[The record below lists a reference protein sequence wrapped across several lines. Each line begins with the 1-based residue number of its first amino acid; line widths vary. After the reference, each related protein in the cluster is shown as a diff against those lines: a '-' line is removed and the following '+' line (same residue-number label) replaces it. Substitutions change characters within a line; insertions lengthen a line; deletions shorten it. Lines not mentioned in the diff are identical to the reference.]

1 MAELWKLLESQTADA
16 LLPLQ
21 QLLGGGPSGAV
32 YLSEYEGRKAAV
44 KLVRRDSWTAEKQ
57 LFHWQRAAKLA
68 HPHLIRILRTG
79 ECQLGGAEF
88 LYIAMEYAEENLA
101 QVLAERPLTSMEARE
116 MLGPAIDALGY
127 LHAHGF
133 VHGRLKLSNIMA
145 AGDQLKISSDGLRR
159 TGDGAS
165 PADDVWALAATMV
178 EALTQRAP
186 AASGTGDPVLPAA
199 LENPFLDIALHCL
212 RRDPRQRWTLFDIS
226 TRLGQPAPR
235 SVSPKRRYLVP
246 AAVLAAAVLA
256 AVAGR
261 ELLTPR
267 PEPARAD
274 AVQPVAQPVIQ
285 PAIPAEAPKAPPEAP
300 PARFVQPDPPKPV
313 QPSKPEPLPPT
324 QPANPQDVIE
334 QIVPEIP
341 AKVRDG
347 IRGRVRVVVKVRTNP
362 DGSVTEAAVQS
373 SSSRFFSG
381 ITQHAAERWKFQ
393 PAGEPRDWILRFD
406 YMKTGTNVFPE
417 RVTLSAP

>member
-1 MAELWKLLESQTADA
+1 MAELWKQLEGQTADA

-21 QLLGGGPSGAV
+21 QLLSGGQSGAV

-44 KLVRRDSWTAEKQ
+44 KLFPRDSWTAETQ
-57 LFHWQRAAKLA
+57 LFQWQRAAKLS

-178 EALTQRAP
+178 EALTQRVP
-186 AASGTGDPVLPAA
+186 AASGTGDPMLPAA

-226 TRLGQPAPR
+226 ARLGQPAPR

-246 AAVLAAAVLA
+246 AAVLAAAMLA
-256 AVAGR
+256 AIAGR
-261 ELLTPR
+261 GLLAPR
-267 PEPARAD
+267 PEPARAA
-274 AVQPVAQPVIQ
+274 AVQPVTQPE
-285 PAIPAEAPKAPPEAP
+285 IPTPPPEAP
-300 PARFVQPDPPKPV
+300 PTRAVQPDPPKPV
-313 QPSKPEPLPPT
+313 QPPKPEPLPPSR
-324 QPANPQDVIE
+324 PASPQDVVE
-334 QIVPEIP
+334 QVVPDIP

-393 PAGEPRDWILRFD
+393 PAGEPRDWILRFEFL
-406 YMKTGTNVFPE
+406 KTGTNVFPE
-417 RVTLSAP
+417 RIVP